1 MDKNEFIK
9 ELRQLLDK
17 FTPEELVKNKEI
29 IRQLTMVAVDLHI
42 NYAEEIIKIMNKQKK
57 QQIDEIFNKFL

>member
-9 ELRQLLDK
+9 ELRQLLNK

-29 IRQLTMVAVDLHI
+29 IRQFTMVAVDFHI